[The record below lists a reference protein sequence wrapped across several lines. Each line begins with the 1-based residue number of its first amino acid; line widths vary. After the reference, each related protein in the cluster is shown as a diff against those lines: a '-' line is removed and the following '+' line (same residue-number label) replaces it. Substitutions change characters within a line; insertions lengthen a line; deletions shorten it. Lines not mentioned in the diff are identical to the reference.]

1 MPGVVVTNNTRFFLA
16 PTAKFRIMPVG
27 LRISCTALSTFDN
40 GERPMTPPALNKIR
54 QSLPVVLLIAA
65 CVWILPSRADEK
77 LKPEELIAKHLESI
91 GTAEARSRVNGTRIK
106 GSASIAVRLCGEGQV
121 DGEVLMASLD
131 AANLINMSFQEG
143 AYPQE
148 ALRYDGKKFGTSQ
161 FKPGSRT
168 CLAQFFLENE
178 VLFKEGLVGGVLSES
193 WPLLN
198 VAEKNPKL
206 EYSGL
211 KKIGDRQLHALKYNP
226 RKGSDVK
233 IVLYFDAENFRHV
246 RTDYSRTVYPSEQR
260 RISGGGPGLPPA
272 QNQQASP
279 TRIEA
284 YEEFADFKAESG
296 LNVPHTYKFHL
307 SIQSEVRPAVVDW
320 VFTLKDYSFTSPP
333 DAAEFTF
340 AQDAKR

>member
-1 MPGVVVTNNTRFFLA
+1 
-16 PTAKFRIMPVG
+16 
-27 LRISCTALSTFDN
+27 
-40 GERPMTPPALNKIR
+40 MTPPVLNRTRIFLALA
-54 QSLPVVLLIAA
+54 LLIAA
-65 CVWILPSRADEK
+65 CAWTLPTRADDK
-77 LKPEELIAKHLESI
+77 LKPEDLVAKHLDSI
-91 GTAEARSRVNGTRIK
+91 GTAEARGRVNGTRIK
-106 GSASIAVRLCGEGQV
+106 GSASVAVRLCGEGQV
-121 DGEVLMASLD
+121 DGEVLMASVD
-131 AANLINMSFQEG
+131 GANLINMNFQEG

-148 ALRYDGKKFGTSQ
+148 ALRFDGKKVTTSQ
-161 FKPGSRT
+161 LKPGSRT

-211 KKIGDRQLHALKYNP
+211 KKVGDKQLHALKYNP

-233 IVLYFDAENFRHV
+233 IVLYFDSENFRHV
-246 RTDYSRTVYPSEQR
+246 RTDYSRTIYPSEQR
-260 RISGGGPGLPPA
+260 RIAGGGAGLPPP

-284 YEEFADFKAESG
+284 HEEFADFKAESG
-296 LNVPHTYKFHL
+296 LNLPHTYKFHL

-320 VFTLKDYSFTSPP
+320 VFTLNNYSFTSPL

-340 AQDAKR
+340 GREKN